1 MSRLWDCVNFAPE
14 FLEMEKAKAQTQLIN
29 KVDNTTAEIYMYGVI
44 GSGLDI
50 DTNVVVAEIEKL
62 RKQGCRNFRFYV
74 NSEGGEVIQGSALF
88 NYLDRTD
95 IKVEWVVDGIAASMM
110 AMLISNPKHKVIA
123 AKYASFMYHRVQG
136 TCNGNSDEVRNLATM
151 IDTFEKSLIDMM
163 AAKMKVSSEAVKKE
177 FFTDGLDHWMNA
189 EEAKARGLVDEII
202 TGKNITP
209 APKEL
214 SGVSAVRD
222 FYSKQLFNFHNQTQK
237 SMIEN
242 KAKIAQVLNL
252 AESEVDSEEKIT
264 AAVQNVV
271 TDNGRLHNQVAA
283 KDAEIAGLKNQIANM
298 KGEKVKALIDSA
310 VAAKKFGEDEREDYT
325 KLATDNF
332 ELAEKMI
339 AKMKGVDPVV
349 NHLGGD
355 NEPDEEK
362 NWTFDDYHKR
372 GKLENLKKTNR
383 EKYNRLFS
391 IKYGHK
397 PNN

>member
-1 MSRLWDCVNFAPE
+1 
-14 FLEMEKAKAQTQLIN
+14 MEKTQTQLIN

-62 RKQGCRNFRFYV
+62 RKQGCRNFKFYV
-74 NSEGGEVIQGSALF
+74 NSEGGEVIQGNALF

-163 AAKMKVSSEAVKKE
+163 AAKMKASPEDVKKE

-202 TGKNITP
+202 TGKKITP

-214 SGVSAVRD
+214 SGVSAMRD
-222 FYSKQLFNFHNQTQK
+222 FYSKQLFNLFKTNN

-242 KAKIAQVLNL
+242 KSKIAQLLNI
-252 AESEVDSEEKIT
+252 AEKDVDDNDKVM

-271 TDNGRLHNQVAA
+271 TENGKLKNQLN
-283 KDAEIAGLKNQIANM
+283 DANTENSNLKNQIAEM
-298 KGEKVKALIDSA
+298 KSAKVKALIDSA
-310 VAAKKFGEDEREDYT
+310 VAAKKIGEDEREDYT
-325 KLATDNF
+325 KLTTDNF
-332 ELAEKMI
+332 ELAEKI
-339 AKMKGVDPVV
+339 LAKLKGVDPVV
-349 NHLGGD
+349 NHLDGAA
-355 NEPDEEK
+355 EPEEEK
-362 NWTFDDYHKR
+362 DWTFDDYHKK
-372 GKLENLKKTNR
+372 GKLENLKKTNE
-383 EKYNRLFS
+383 EKYNRLFHQ
-391 IKYGHK
+391 KYGHYPK
-397 PNN
+397 N

>member
-1 MSRLWDCVNFAPE
+1 
-14 FLEMEKAKAQTQLIN
+14 MEKAKAQTQLIN

-74 NSEGGEVIQGSALF
+74 NSEGGEVIQGNALF

-189 EEAKARGLVDEII
+189 KEAKARGLVDEII
-202 TGKNITP
+202 TGKKITP

-214 SGVSAVRD
+214 SGISAVRD
-222 FYSKQLFNFHNQTQK
+222 FYSKQLFNLHKTQK

-242 KAKIAQVLNL
+242 KAKIAQLLNI
-252 AESEVDSEEKIT
+252 AEKDVDDNDKVM

-271 TDNGRLHNQVAA
+271 TENGNLRAQLKTATDEV
-283 KDAEIAGLKNQIANM
+283 DALKNQITEM
-298 KGEKVKALIDSA
+298 KSAKVKSLIDSA
-310 VAAKKFGEDEREDYT
+310 IAAKKIGEDEREDYT

-339 AKMKGVDPVV
+339 GKLKGVDPVV
-349 NHLGGD
+349 NHLDNG
-355 NEPDEEK
+355 NEPEEEK
-362 NWTFDDYHKR
+362 DWTFDDYHKN
-372 GKLENLKKTNR
+372 GKLENLKKNNL
-383 EKYNRLFS
+383 EKYNKLFS
-391 IKYGHK
+391 IKFGHK